1 MADLKDFRQEID
13 QIDDQLIPLLERR
26 MRVVSQVAAYKQA
39 HGLPVLQQGRERV
52 VLERAVERLE
62 DKSLATE
69 AIRFMESVM
78 AVSRAAQ
85 RRQMGSEPLPRRQHP
100 LSGPAAFYG
109 EAGSFSEQ
117 ALIEYFGPQRE
128 RVACPEFEDVCKAL
142 QAGQVDYGVL
152 PIENS
157 STGAISQ
164 VYDLLGKYGFYIV
177 GERRVAISQ
186 NLVGLPGTSLSQ
198 IQRVY
203 SHPQGI
209 EQSGGF
215 LGEHPSWNLL
225 PYHSTAASA
234 KKVALDKDPS
244 QAAIASVHAARL
256 YGLEVL
262 APDIQDNQ
270 QNTTRFI
277 IIGRELQ
284 PERADKVSL
293 MFSLDN
299 QSGTLYNTL
308 RYFADRNINLVKIES
323 RPIPNELWNYLFYVD
338 FEGDLDSQEVREA
351 LSSLTSS
358 SERYRLL
365 GAYQSDRG
373 QEK

>member
-1 MADLKDFRQEID
+1 M
-13 QIDDQLIPLLERR
+13 
-26 MRVVSQVAAYKQA
+26 
-39 HGLPVLQQGRERV
+39 
-52 VLERAVERLE
+52 
-62 DKSLATE
+62 
-69 AIRFMESVM
+69 
-78 AVSRAAQ
+78 
-85 RRQMGSEPLPRRQHP
+85 
-100 LSGPAAFYG
+100 
-109 EAGSFSEQ
+109 
-117 ALIEYFGPQRE
+117 
-128 RVACPEFEDVCKAL
+128 
-142 QAGQVDYGVL
+142 
-152 PIENS
+152 
-157 STGAISQ
+157 
-164 VYDLLGKYGFYIV
+164 
-177 GERRVAISQ
+177 
-186 NLVGLPGTSLSQ
+186 
-198 IQRVY
+198 Y

-215 LGEHPSWNLL
+215 LGEHPSWTLL